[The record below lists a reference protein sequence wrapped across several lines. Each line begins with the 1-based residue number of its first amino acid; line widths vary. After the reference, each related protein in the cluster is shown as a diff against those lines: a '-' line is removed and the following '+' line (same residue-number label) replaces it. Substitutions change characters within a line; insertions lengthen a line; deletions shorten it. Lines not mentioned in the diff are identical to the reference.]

1 MHAGSGQALTTRV
14 YRGHPP
20 PDTMHPGISLLA
32 AGGSG
37 GGVVVDALHAYEMGS
52 AWSVP
57 HDLPQDGWGAG
68 GGGTAGGMAHGGA
81 ASGTK
86 P

>member
-1 MHAGSGQALTTRV
+1 M

-20 PDTMHPGISLLA
+20 PGTMHPGISLLA
-32 AGGSG
+32 AGLAAGGGG

-52 AWSVP
+52 AWSIP

-68 GGGTAGGMAHGGA
+68 GGTAGGLAHSAA

-86 P
+86 V